1 MFITANVSSNI
12 AAFEYLSKMLSSKQH
27 IGGKNMEAN
36 NYESS
41 IVYLTKISPAAMTFH
56 ITARLIVVS
65 VFTDFNLPIVFAFM
79 LC

>member
-1 MFITANVSSNI
+1 
-12 AAFEYLSKMLSSKQH
+12 
-27 IGGKNMEAN
+27 MEAN

-41 IVYLTKISPAAMTFH
+41 IEYLTKISPAAMTFH